1 MPPQLRRAQ
10 PWSRLF
16 PLAFA
21 VMALAVF
28 LLPLASGAQSSSS
41 LPGDVGLREHGR
53 QVFADK
59 CGTCHDADA
68 AKKLPDGST
77 LLERLAARQDP
88 QVKLAT
94 RLKSMSEQDAR
105 GVSLYMEGLIEQF
118 RVAKKTSGQK

>member
-1 MPPQLRRAQ
+1 M
-10 PWSRLF
+10 ST
-16 PLAFA
+16 LAVSA
-21 VMALAVF
+21 MALALF
-28 LLPLASGAQSSSS
+28 LLPLASGAQSPSS
-41 LPGDVGLREHGR
+41 LPSPVGLREHGR